1 MNMKENAEGGCPVD
15 NSGMGNIR
23 WNTQSRDSSES
34 MPFGGHSIGGNL
46 WAEDGCVWLYLA
58 QSGWFDE
65 NNSLLKAGR
74 WRLCFEPAA
83 FGAHF
88 SQTLFPERGEI
99 VLEGDGLTL
108 TAWAESGAPRVHLEI
123 KSEIPRTVRCEY
135 QSWRTAD
142 RRVSNCS
149 YELFQCKEVFFYPL
163 ADPVFYRDTVEP
175 SEREL
180 VFYHKNRTPALSF
193 QKELDDQGLSA
204 FSDCLY
210 NPQKGRIM
218 GGCMRAAGLVL
229 RRRTKGRWQDT
240 PYIGWEYES
249 EAPLTQTQLDICLL
263 VLQPARLPAWR
274 RELLAL
280 TRFSRAE
287 RKKEAEDWWR
297 DYFAR
302 SNIDVDPAHPG
313 SALWKLGRNANLF
326 RYMMGFNF
334 SGFWPT
340 KFNGG
345 LLTFDPSLA
354 GKSPWSDD
362 PLRYTPDFRLWGG
375 GSHTIQNQRL
385 LYWPMLRSGDFAPM
399 RQHFDFFL
407 RILPAALANVREH
420 LHVRGAFFP
429 EQVGIYGLCCG
440 CDNEWGNRTG
450 LPVTQIKYH
459 FSNSLETCLMILDY
473 HAWTG
478 EPIGKY
484 LPLIDAVL
492 EFYDSFYPENDGAGH
507 MVLYPANALE
517 SYHVVKN
524 PVDAIAGLKCVLT
537 RLLSPEPAGLGSPAQ
552 RARWAAL
559 LARVPPLPTVKKDGV
574 KILAYAATKSPR
586 HNCELPQLY
595 AVHPY
600 GLYGLGKPGLRLAAD
615 TALHCAESGEQLTHV
630 SWHPTGI
637 VYARLG
643 MLPEAMDFLQKK
655 LSDGPFRFPAFWGP
669 GHDWTPDHN
678 WGGSGVLQLQEMLL
692 QADGR
697 KILLFPCWPADADV
711 RFRLY
716 APYETVV
723 ECELAGGR
731 IRRLSV
737 TPEERK
743 KDIVCFLRRSVP
755 QDGSVCGSF

>member
-1 MNMKENAEGGCPVD
+1 MEENEKWNV
-15 NSGMGNIR
+15 R
-23 WNTQSRDSSES
+23 WDTASRDCSES
-34 MPFGGHSIGGNL
+34 MPFGGCSIGGNL

-74 WRLCFEPAA
+74 WRLSFDPTP
-83 FGAHF
+83 FGTRF
-88 SQTLFPERGEI
+88 SQTLRPEQGEI
-99 VLEGDGLTL
+99 RLEGGGLVL
-108 TAWAESGAPRVHLEI
+108 TAWAEPTSPRVHLEI

-135 QSWRTAD
+135 QSWRTQN
-142 RRVSNCS
+142 RRVSSCS
-149 YELFQCKEVFFYPL
+149 YELFQCKEVFFYPQS
-163 ADPVFYRDTVEP
+163 DPVFFRDTVEP
-175 SEREL
+175 STDSL
-180 VFYHKNRTPALSF
+180 VFYHKNRTKELSF
-193 QKELDDQGLSA
+193 QKEMEDQGLSA
-204 FSDCLY
+204 CADGLY
-210 NPQKGRIM
+210 NPQKDRIM
-218 GGCMRAAGLVL
+218 GGWMRAERLVF
-229 RRRTKGRWQDT
+229 RRTTEGRYRDT
-240 PYIGWEYES
+240 PYAGWEYES
-249 EAPLTQTQLDICLL
+249 PKPLTGTRLDVCLL
-263 VLQPARLPAWR
+263 AKQPVSLPRWR
-274 RELLAL
+274 RELQKL
-280 TRFSRAE
+280 TRFSAAKAKR
-287 RKKEAEDWWR
+287 EAESWWQ
-297 DYFAR
+297 DYFAK
-302 SNIDVDPAHPG
+302 SYLELDPAHPG
-313 SALWKLGRNANLF
+313 SDLWKIGRNAALF
-326 RYMMGFNF
+326 RYMMGFNYY
-334 SGFWPT
+334 GFWPT

-345 LLTFDPSLA
+345 LLTFDPSL
-354 GKSPWSDD
+354 GGQSPWSDD

-385 LYWPMLRSGDFAPM
+385 LYWPMLRAGDFEPM

-407 RILPAALANVREH
+407 RILPAACVNVREH
-420 LHVRGAFFP
+420 LRVRGAFFP
-429 EQVGIYGLCCG
+429 EQVGTYGLCCG

-478 EPIGKY
+478 EPIEKY

-492 EFYDSFYPENDGAGH
+492 EFYDSFYPENDKNGN
-507 MVLYPANALE
+507 MVIYPANALE

-537 RLLSPEPAGLGSPAQ
+537 RLLSPEMERFGSPEQ

-600 GLYGLGKPGLRLAAD
+600 GLYGLGKPGLRLAVD
-615 TALHCAESGEQLTHV
+615 TALHCAESDEQLTHV

-637 VYARLG
+637 QYARLG
-643 MLPEAMDFLQKK
+643 MLPEAMDFLKKK
-655 LSDGPFRFPAFWGP
+655 LLDGPFRFPAFWGP

-697 KILLFPCWPADADV
+697 KILLFPCWPSDADV
-711 RFRLY
+711 SFRLF
-716 APYETVV
+716 APYQTVV
-723 ECELAGGR
+723 ECRLEGGR
-731 IRRLSV
+731 IQKLSV
-737 TPEERK
+737 TPESRK
-743 KDIVCFLRRSVP
+743 KDVVNFLGKSAAP
-755 QDGSVCGSF
+755 AE